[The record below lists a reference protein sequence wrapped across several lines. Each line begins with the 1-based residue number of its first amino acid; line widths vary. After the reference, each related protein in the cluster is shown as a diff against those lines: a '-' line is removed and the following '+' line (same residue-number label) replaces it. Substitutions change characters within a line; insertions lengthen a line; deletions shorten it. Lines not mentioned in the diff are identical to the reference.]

1 MTQIDSRFI
10 LLDSGSISYPKAEL
24 TQDYAKDIK
33 ILSFYVLE
41 RLPKSAKVN
50 LSNFEIVEYS
60 EDRILIVSNDEK
72 EMLDRHTMIMIDNV
86 TIVDD
91 VLELTFRTYLIRQ

>member
-1 MTQIDSRFI
+1 MAEIDARFI

-24 TQDYAKDIK
+24 TQDYTKDIK

-41 RLPKSAKVN
+41 RLPKTAKVN

-60 EDRILIVSNDEK
+60 EDRILIVSSDEI
-72 EMLDRHTMIMIDNV
+72 ERHTMIMIDNV

-91 VLELTFRTYLIRQ
+91 ILELTFRTYLIRQ

>member
-1 MTQIDSRFI
+1 MTQIDARFI

-24 TQDYAKDIK
+24 TQDYTKDIK

-60 EDRILIVSNDEK
+60 EDRILIVSSDEI
-72 EMLDRHTMIMIDNV
+72 ERHTMIMIDNV

-91 VLELTFRTYLIRQ
+91 ILELTFRTYLIRN

>member
-1 MTQIDSRFI
+1 MTQIDARFI

-24 TQDYAKDIK
+24 TQDYTKDIK

-60 EDRILIVSNDEK
+60 EDRILIVSSDEI
-72 EMLDRHTMIMIDNV
+72 ERHTMIMIDNV
-86 TIVDD
+86 TIVD
-91 VLELTFRTYLIRQ
+91 VILELTFRTYLIRE

>member
-1 MTQIDSRFI
+1 MAEIDARFI

-24 TQDYAKDIK
+24 TQDYTKDIK

-60 EDRILIVSNDEK
+60 EDRILIVSSDEI
-72 EMLDRHTMIMIDNV
+72 ERHTMIMIDNV

-91 VLELTFRTYLIRQ
+91 ILELTFRTYLIRN

>member
-1 MTQIDSRFI
+1 MTQIDARFI
-10 LLDSGSISYPKAEL
+10 LLDSGSISYPKDEL
-24 TQDYAKDIK
+24 TQDYTKDIK

-60 EDRILIVSNDEK
+60 EDRILIVSSDEI
-72 EMLDRHTMIMIDNV
+72 ERHTMIMIDNV

-91 VLELTFRTYLIRQ
+91 ILELTFRTYLIRE

>member
-1 MTQIDSRFI
+1 MAEIDARFI

-24 TQDYAKDIK
+24 TQDYTKDIK

-60 EDRILIVSNDEK
+60 EDRILIVSSDEI
-72 EMLDRHTMIMIDNV
+72 ERHTMIMIDNV

-91 VLELTFRTYLIRQ
+91 ILELTFRTYLIRE

>member
-1 MTQIDSRFI
+1 MAEIDARFI

-24 TQDYAKDIK
+24 TQDYTKDIK

-60 EDRILIVSNDEK
+60 EDRILIVSSDEI
-72 EMLDRHTMIMIDNV
+72 ERHTMIMIDNV

-91 VLELTFRTYLIRQ
+91 ILELTFRTYLIRQ

>member
-1 MTQIDSRFI
+1 MAEIDARFI

-24 TQDYAKDIK
+24 TQDYTKDIK

-60 EDRILIVSNDEK
+60 EDRILIVSSDEI
-72 EMLDRHTMIMIDNV
+72 ERHTMIMIDNV

-91 VLELTFRTYLIRQ
+91 VLELTFRTYLIRN

>member
-1 MTQIDSRFI
+1 MTQIDARFI

-24 TQDYAKDIK
+24 TQDYTKDIK

-60 EDRILIVSNDEK
+60 EDRILIVSSDEI
-72 EMLDRHTMIMIDNV
+72 ERHTMIMIDNV

-91 VLELTFRTYLIRQ
+91 VLELTFRTYLIRN

>member
-1 MTQIDSRFI
+1 MTQIDARFI

-24 TQDYAKDIK
+24 TQDYTKDIK

-60 EDRILIVSNDEK
+60 EDRILIVSSDEI
-72 EMLDRHTMIMIDNV
+72 ERHTMIMIDNV

-91 VLELTFRTYLIRQ
+91 ILELTFRTYLIRE